1 MDDDKDSHPLKGEGK
16 DKESAL
22 NGQDSNEQLTVIDLT
37 CSTDP
42 QPAPAVWKGF
52 LLLSSCIGDAEHLH
66 AQRKNVF
73 IFPFINR
80 TRHKIQHS
88 TLKKRARAV
97 VLKRKENGD

>member
-42 QPAPAVWKGF
+42 QSAPAVWKG
-52 LLLSSCIGDAEHLH
+52 LLLVAVIGEAEHLH
-66 AQRKNVF
+66 AQRKAF
-73 IFPFINR
+73 SFFLLLTDPS
-80 TRHKIQHS
+80 TRFYI
-88 TLKKRARAV
+88 
-97 VLKRKENGD
+97 